1 MAQALAHRK
10 SRVGALW
17 RWVLGFFTQV
27 IGNPVVGRE
36 LRVRARFGRSYW
48 LQALYL
54 FFLILI
60 VLPTYDAVVRENLLR
75 NPFEAQRSLQG
86 FYWVIILTLSTLI
99 ALIVPALTAN
109 AITLERERRTLDLLV
124 ATPLTARELL
134 TGKLVGSMA
143 LVLLLLALTLPISAI
158 SLLLGGTTLAEMMET
173 YAMVALSAMVLSAL
187 ALFSSAYAKNST
199 LAVFWSYLRVG
210 ALLLILAYAAVGQ
223 AGWRGGGGM
232 AGFLGD
238 ELIAPIGLFSPFMAP
253 FAAGTVLRIF
263 GWAIPAWVVSLVLC
277 LFTTRLLLT
286 GAALK
291 VGLYD
296 RDLLPSIRRQ
306 LLVGFFLAT
315 FTFAY
320 SIAFLVSDLFSALFS
335 TAGFILFLMVFV
347 IVFVAPYGHQGDRPC
362 PDDGVFRLR
371 RMFRSNPSGALPY
384 ILTLWVASIAGGLLV
399 LWEWKGRIAI
409 QPIDWWVLVLLLGY
423 LTCLMVFLWGIGR
436 FCSALLNDE
445 NLVGAR
451 ALTFVS
457 IVSVLV
463 VPILLEI
470 IFNIA
475 YFNIEDTYFLYLTPL
490 YPLFKLPA
498 DSSDP
503 WGVIDICLRYT
514 LILLA
519 LGLLLGV
526 LKPLPRKRDVS

>member
-10 SRVGALW
+10 SRIGALW
-17 RWVLGFFTQV
+17 RWVLGLFTQV

-36 LRVRARFGRSYW
+36 IRVRARFGRSYW

-60 VLPTYDAVVRENLLR
+60 VLPTYDSVVRENLLR

-158 SLLLGGTTLAEMMET
+158 SLLLGGTTLAEMVET

-187 ALFSSAYAKNST
+187 ALFTSAYARNST

-210 ALLLILAYAAVGQ
+210 ALLLILAYPAVGQ
-223 AGWRGGGGM
+223 AELRWGGM
-232 AGFLGD
+232 AGFVGD
-238 ELIAPIGLFSPFMAP
+238 ELVAPIGLFSPFMAP

-320 SIAFLVSDLFSALFS
+320 SIAFLVSDLFSAMFL
-335 TAGFILFLMVFV
+335 TAGFMIFLMVFV
-347 IVFVAPYGHQGDRPC
+347 IVFVAPYGHQGDRAC

-371 RMFRSNPSGALPY
+371 RMFRSSPSGALPY
-384 ILTLWVASIAGGLLV
+384 ILLLWFASIAGGLLV

-409 QPIDWWVLVLLLGY
+409 QPIDWWVLVSLLGY

-436 FCSALLNDE
+436 FCSALLNGE

-451 ALTFVS
+451 ALTLVS
-457 IVSVLV
+457 IASVLI

-470 IFNIA
+470 ILNFD
-475 YFNIEDTYFLYLTPL
+475 IEDTYFLYLTPL
-490 YPLFKLPA
+490 YPLFKLPEDA
-498 DSSDP
+498 SDP

-514 LILLA
+514 FFLLV